1 MSGGEAAE
9 IVEEVLSEL
18 LTRISLCYSPQPLPL
33 ALETEH
39 PPQPLPLETEH
50 PPQPLPLETEHPL
63 LDLCTLSRELCELLK
78 SYSLRTVTGAKVEVC
93 QIKSLEQ
100 KASGNVV

>member
-18 LTRISLCYSPQPLPL
+18 LTRISLCYPPQQPP
-33 ALETEH
+33 LETVH
-39 PPQPLPLETEH
+39 PPQPP
-50 PPQPLPLETEHPL
+50 PLETEHPL

-78 SYSLRTVTGAKVEVC
+78 SYSLRTLTGAKVEVC

-100 KASGNVV
+100 KASGSVV

>member
-18 LTRISLCYSPQPLPL
+18 LTRISLCY
-33 ALETEH
+33 
-39 PPQPLPLETEH
+39 PPQPPPLETEH
-50 PPQPLPLETEHPL
+50 PPQPPPAPLETEHPL

-100 KASGNVV
+100 KASGSVV